1 MGDLYMSLL
10 SVGLLI
16 YYDLQYSKFQII
28 DATWTWTHCYDWLRI
43 YTCMYMIVYVW
54 CVSLNHVSVFVI
66 FLSYIWGRVYLEYRR
81 LCSKHTEKELHIWHY
96 DSDFIGGSGWL
107 IFEEMGG
114 LAILV
119 VWQLGWLNGSRWP
132 VLKTL
137 YGLVDDWFG
146 LTRTCSK
153 FQGLQFALNIQKYL
167 ENQRF
172 PGRTMIYQMGFPD
185 FFSMFTGG
193 IRRLQMLKVPVSRC
207 LKGVA
212 ALWHRASSGFGFLP
226 WPWYL

>member
-1 MGDLYMSLL
+1 MNTLLWLIAHIYMHVYDCICVMCFFKSCVRICYLFILHMGAR
-10 SVGLLI
+10 V
-16 YYDLQYSKFQII
+16 
-28 DATWTWTHCYDWLRI
+28 LRK
-43 YTCMYMIVYVW
+43 
-54 CVSLNHVSVFVI
+54 
-66 FLSYIWGRVYLEYRR
+66 YRR

-132 VLKTL
+132 ALKTL